1 MKSILSLLV
10 LIFLPALQV
19 SAQQASDY
27 FPADPGYKWH
37 YRVGVLDSLNN
48 PVDSLTLYQIDTVL
62 TTDTW
67 KGKTSKF
74 LGVKYGTYELVN
86 FIPVVDTQ
94 FVSLNNT
101 NAETYIRP
109 AALNALTGLIDST
122 LIDSLLGG
130 FNIFGFIGSF
140 EGWYN
145 PYRFANNVNSSYT
158 IVRKDTT
165 VTLDTLTLPLRFE
178 ARGRRISDGPVTTEI
193 GTFNC
198 KKFIMSYTVAYL
210 PLPILPIPL
219 LTINDTVYIA
229 PGNWIVKTIAPSTL
243 LDLNA
248 LQLGIFTIP
257 GLKREIINPIPIVSV
272 EDEITGAAD
281 FTLSQ
286 NYPNPFNPETRIS
299 FSLNTPGNVK
309 LNLYSPSGELVKVIS
324 EGYFNTGRHSVLLN
338 ASDLSSG
345 VYFYSLETPAG
356 RMTKKLTLL
365 K

>member
-1 MKSILSLLV
+1 MKSILKVFV
-10 LIFLPALQV
+10 LIFLPALQIFG
-19 SAQQASDY
+19 QQASEY
-27 FPADPGYKWH
+27 FPSDPGYKWH
-37 YRVGVLDSLNN
+37 FRVNILDSLNN
-48 PVDSLTLYQIDTVL
+48 PVDSLTLYQIDTIL

-74 LGVKYGTYELVN
+74 LGVKYGTYETVN

-109 AALNALTGLIDST
+109 SALNALSGLIDST
-122 LIDSLLGG
+122 LIDSLFGG
-130 FNIFGFIGSF
+130 LNIFAFIGSF

-145 PYRFANNVNSSYT
+145 PYRFANTVNSSYT

-165 VTLDTLTLPLRFE
+165 ISIDTLTLPLRFE

-198 KKFIMSYTVAYL
+198 KKFVMSYTISYL
-210 PLPILPIPL
+210 LLPILPLPL

-229 PGNWIVKTIAPSTL
+229 PGNWIVKTIAPSTI

-248 LQLGIFTIP
+248 LQLGQFTIP

-272 EDEITGAAD
+272 EDEITGVSD

-286 NYPNPFNPETRIS
+286 NYPNPFNPETNIT
-299 FSLNTPGNVK
+299 FSLSSPGNIK
-309 LNLYSPSGELVKVIS
+309 MKLYSPAGELVRVIS
-324 EGYFNTGRHSVLLN
+324 EGFFNAGRHKLKLT
-338 ASDLSSG
+338 ATDLPSG
-345 VYFYSLETPAG
+345 IYFYSLETASG
-356 RMTKKLTLL
+356 RITRKLTLL